1 MKRLAAG
8 LMLFLCAC
16 ANTPAPPPR
25 IALPAPPPTGEPTN
39 FVGMTSTQLRTAF
52 GAPVFTR
59 KEYGAEL
66 WRYDT
71 TNCRAFFFLYPAGNG
86 MSVGHVETMP
96 HAPNAAVDPG
106 CLSALRGKPTS
117 PAS

>member
-8 LMLFLCAC
+8 LMLFALCAC
-16 ANTPAPPPR
+16 ANTPAPPR

-39 FVGMTSTQLRTAF
+39 FVGMTSAQLRTAF

-59 KEYGAEL
+59 REYGAEL

-71 TNCRAFFFLYPAGNG
+71 GSCRAFFFLYPAGND
-86 MSVGHVETMP
+86 MSVRHVETMP
-96 HAPNAAVDPG
+96 RGPNAAVDPN

-117 PAS
+117 PVS